1 MKLRKLL
8 KILLIVL
15 VVGFLLI
22 QIVPFGRAH
31 QNPAVVS
38 EPNWDSPQTREL
50 AQRACFDCHSNE
62 SVWPWYS
69 NVAPMSWLVQNHVNE
84 GRGILNFSD
93 LVNSGEV
100 DELGEVVR
108 EGEMPLASYLMLHPD
123 AKLSDAERQALAAG
137 LEQTAAQSPA
147 TIGGER
153 GEHGERGEGE
163 EHE

>member
-1 MKLRKLL
+1 MRFRKLL
-8 KILLIVL
+8 KILVIVL

-22 QIVPFGRAH
+22 QLVPFGRAH
-31 QNPAVVS
+31 DNPPVVS
-38 EPNWDSPQTREL
+38 EPNWDSPQTREV

-69 NVAPMSWLVQNHVNE
+69 NVAPMSWLVQNHVDE
-84 GRGILNFSD
+84 GRSILNFSD
-93 LVNSGEV
+93 WVNSGEV
-100 DELGEVVR
+100 DEIGEQVR
-108 EGEMPLASYLMLHPD
+108 EGHMPLASYLMLHPE
-123 AKLSDAERQALAAG
+123 AKLSDAERQALADG

-153 GEHGERGEGE
+153 GERGEGE